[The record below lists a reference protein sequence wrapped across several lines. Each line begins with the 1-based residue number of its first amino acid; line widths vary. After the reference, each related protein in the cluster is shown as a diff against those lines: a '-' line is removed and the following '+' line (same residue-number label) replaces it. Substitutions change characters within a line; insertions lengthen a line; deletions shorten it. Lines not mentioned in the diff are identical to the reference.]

1 MKQIV
6 YIDMDNVIVNFLSG
20 IAKRDRQVDEILRV
34 RA

>member
-6 YIDMDNVIVNFLSG
+6 YIDMDNVMVNFLSG
-20 IAKRDRQVDEILRV
+20 VAKRDRQADEILRV

>member
-6 YIDMDNVIVNFLSG
+6 YIDMDNVMVNFLSG
-20 IAKRDRQVDEILRV
+20 IAKRDRQADELLRV

>member
-20 IAKRDRQVDEILRV
+20 IAKRDRQADEILRV

>member
-20 IAKRDRQVDEILRV
+20 ITKRDRQVDEILRV